1 MSMNFFDLCNDSELA
16 FEYESQGD
24 LNVIPATDEEASFV
38 RIMFVENLKYLH
50 CENIELEE
58 WRELLAADDPDE
70 KHFLIC
76 KGAMPVGYMKINGL
90 LNKDTAWISML
101 FVSEKYHRRG
111 IGRFAVSYAEEFIK
125 KRSFSSVAIQTTD
138 DNTAARNLYKKCGY
152 SGIFDEQKQR
162 WRFIKQLI

>member
-1 MSMNFFDLCNDSELA
+1 
-16 FEYESQGD
+16 
-24 LNVIPATDEEASFV
+24 
-38 RIMFVENLKYLH
+38 
-50 CENIELEE
+50 
-58 WRELLAADDPDE
+58 
-70 KHFLIC
+70 
-76 KGAMPVGYMKINGL
+76 MPVGYMKINGL

-111 IGRFAVSYAEEFIK
+111 IGGFAISYAEEFIK
-125 KRSFSSVAIQTTD
+125 KRGFSSVAIQTTD

>member
-1 MSMNFFDLCNDSELA
+1 MNLFDLCNDGEIM
-16 FEYESQGD
+16 FEYETQGD
-24 LNVIPATDEEASFV
+24 LNVIPATAEEAYFIRMMYV
-38 RIMFVENLKYLH
+38 DNLKYLH

-70 KHFLIC
+70 EHFLIC

-101 FVSEKYHRRG
+101 FVSKKYHRRG
-111 IGRFAVSYAEEFIK
+111 IGRFAVSYAEDFIK
-125 KRSFSSVAIQTTD
+125 NRGFSSVAIQTTD
-138 DNTAARNLYKKCGY
+138 DNTPARNLYEKCGY
-152 SGIFDEQKQR
+152 SGRFDEQKQR

>member
-1 MSMNFFDLCNDSELA
+1 MSLFDLFNDGELM
-16 FEYESQGD
+16 FEYDIRGN
-24 LNVIPATDEEASFV
+24 LNVIPATSEQAYFV

-50 CENIELEE
+50 CENIKLKE

-90 LNKDTAWISML
+90 LNDDTAWISML

-111 IGRFAVSYAEEFIK
+111 IGRFAVSYAENFIK
-125 KRSFSSVAIQTTD
+125 NRGFTSVAIQTTD
-138 DNTAARNLYKKCGY
+138 DNTPARNLYEKCGY
-152 SGIFDEQKQR
+152 SGRFDEQKQR
-162 WRFIKQLI
+162 WCFVKRLI